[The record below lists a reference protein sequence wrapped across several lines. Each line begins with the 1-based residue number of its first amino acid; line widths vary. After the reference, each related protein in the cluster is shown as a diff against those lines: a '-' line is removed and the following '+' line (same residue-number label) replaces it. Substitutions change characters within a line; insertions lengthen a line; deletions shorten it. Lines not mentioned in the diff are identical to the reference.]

1 MSNYGEEAKIAY
13 QQMAE
18 SLTKLTDTVDWDVAG
33 QVAELLIQVKE
44 NGRKVLVAGCGTSGV
59 AAKKIA
65 HIMNVI
71 MVPCF
76 FLSPT
81 GAVHGDLG
89 AVQKD
94 DVVILITKGGQTQA
108 LLDYVGPT
116 KYAGAKLIA
125 VTEEPGSEL
134 AKSSDIVLKIRV
146 DRESDPWG
154 MVATTST
161 IAVMAVWD
169 AILIAVKAHNGL
181 TKEDL
186 LRIHSGGAVGAKL
199 SGELS
204 E

>member
-1 MSNYGEEAKIAY
+1 MSTYAEESKAAM

-18 SLTKLTDTVDWDVAG
+18 SLSKLPDTIDWEVAG
-33 QVAELLIQVKE
+33 QIVELLNETKE
-44 NGRKVLVAGCGTSGV
+44 KGRKVLVAGCGTSGV

-81 GAVHGDLG
+81 GAIHGDLG
-89 AVQKD
+89 AIQKD
-94 DVVILITKGGQTQA
+94 DVVILITKGGKTPA
-108 LLDYVGPT
+108 LLDYVGPA

-125 VTEEPGSEL
+125 VTEDPESEIGR
-134 AKSSDIVLKIRV
+134 ASDIVLKIEV
-146 DRESDPWG
+146 DRETDPWG

-161 IAVMAVWD
+161 LAVMAVWD
-169 AILIAVKAHNGL
+169 AILVTAKAHNGM

-186 LRIHSGGAVGAKL
+186 LRIHAGGAVGVKL
-199 SGELS
+199 TGELS